1 MTTLKQNDYLYV
13 GCGSHRLAGFT
24 HVDIDYAKNFKKGIS
39 IKPPEI
45 LCDITKEIP
54 CKDNSVKLI
63 FSRETLEHLK
73 YRELINHLI
82 ECHRIL
88 KKDGIL
94 RICVP
99 DLDLMIKKFLAKKES
114 IEKARQNWE
123 LDKDFPI
130 NNYSQLFV
138 ARTMYHDHNY
148 NHNFETMK
156 ACLDLVGFENIE
168 KCSAGK
174 LKFKN
179 INNNILEEIS
189 VAEKESEEHLLYIT
203 AIKMRRNTKCSK
215 FNLKEKNNLLNTILI
230 KLFNLNIKPFNNRR
244 THFPQK
250 VFFKE
255 KIFKIKKI
263 IGL

>member
-1 MTTLKQNDYLYV
+1 MSTLKKYDYLYV

-99 DLDLMIKKFLAKKES
+99 DLDLMIEKFLAKKEN
-114 IEKARQNWE
+114 IEKVRKNWE
-123 LDKDFPI
+123 LDKDLPI

-156 ACLDLVGFENIE
+156 TCLDLVGFKNIE

-174 LKFKN
+174 LKLKN
-179 INNNILEEIS
+179 VNNNI
-189 VAEKESEEHLLYIT
+189 SEEHLLYIT
-203 AIKMRRNTKCSK
+203 AKKKRRNAKCSK
-215 FNLKEKNNLLNTILI
+215 FNLKEKNNLINTILI

-250 VFFKE
+250 NFFKE

-263 IGL
+263 IGF